1 MRRLTNRSLLETFMN
16 ALGHDAD
23 EPCRVFFVGGAT
35 AVLMGWRDSTI
46 DVDLRIEPETDRLQR
61 RIPKLKDELGL
72 NIEYASPLD
81 FIPVRPGWQD
91 RSPFIKAVGQASF
104 FHFDLYA
111 QALAKAERGHAQDLS
126 DLEEM
131 ISRGLIEPGKALE
144 YFESIVS
151 DLYRYPAIDERSF
164 RQSVQGLFRK

>member
-1 MRRLTNRSLLETFMN
+1 MRRLTDRSLLEAFMN

-23 EPCRVFFVGGAT
+23 EPCRVFFAGGAT
-35 AVLMGWRDSTI
+35 AVLIGWRDSTI

-81 FIPVRPGWQD
+81 FIPVKQDWQH
-91 RSPFIKAVGQASF
+91 RSLFIKAVGKASF

-111 QALAKAERGHAQDLS
+111 QALAKAERGHTQDLA

-131 ISRGLIEPGKALE
+131 INRGLIEQGKALE
-144 YFESIVS
+144 YFEAIVS
-151 DLYRYPAIDERSF
+151 DLYRFPAIDEGSF
-164 RQSVQGLFRK
+164 RKSVQAHFRI